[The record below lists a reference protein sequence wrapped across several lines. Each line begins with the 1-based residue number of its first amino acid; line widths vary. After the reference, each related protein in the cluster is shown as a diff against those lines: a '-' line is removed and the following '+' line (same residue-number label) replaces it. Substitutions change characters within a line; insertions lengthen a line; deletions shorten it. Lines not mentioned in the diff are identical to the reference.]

1 MLETDVAPLD
11 AAPPASDE
19 ELERGRL
26 LFLEAGCA
34 TCHQLAGAGGEIGPA
49 LDDVRERLGALDT
62 LRHILEPSDEV
73 AEDYRTSLVETR
85 DGRFYSG
92 LLVEAGEEAVRIRS
106 NPLDPNRIESIPR
119 EEIESLDE
127 SSLSPM
133 PSGLLS
139 TLQPS
144 EVQDLIRYVL
154 HSP

>member
-1 MLETDVAPLD
+1 M
-11 AAPPASDE
+11 S
-19 ELERGRL
+19 
-26 LFLEAGCA
+26 
-34 TCHQLAGAGGEIGPA
+34 
-49 LDDVRERLGALDT
+49 ERLGALDT

-92 LLVEAGEEAVRIRS
+92 LLVESNDEAVRIRS
-106 NPLDPNRIESIPR
+106 NPLDPNHIEAIPR

>member
-1 MLETDVAPLD
+1 VTLAAGRETGD
-11 AAPPASDE
+11 AS
-19 ELERGRL
+19 
-26 LFLEAGCA
+26 
-34 TCHQLAGAGGEIGPA
+34 GAGGDIAVPEG
-49 LDDVRERLGALDT
+49 
-62 LRHILEPSDEV
+62 EP
-73 AEDYRTSLVETR
+73 
-85 DGRFYSG
+85 
-92 LLVEAGEEAVRIRS
+92 GEEAVRIRS

>member
-1 MLETDVAPLD
+1 MT
-11 AAPPASDE
+11 
-19 ELERGRL
+19 
-26 LFLEAGCA
+26 
-34 TCHQLAGAGGEIGPA
+34 
-49 LDDVRERLGALDT
+49 ALDT

-73 AEDYRTSLVETR
+73 AEDYRTWLVETR

-92 LLVEAGEEAVRIRS
+92 LLASADDRSVRIRS
-106 NPLDPNRIESIPR
+106 NPLDPNRVETIPR
-119 EEIESLDE
+119 EEVESLDE

-154 HSP
+154 QSP

>member
-1 MLETDVAPLD
+1 MERIVLAYSGGLDTSVAVKWLADRYD
-11 AAPPASDE
+11 AEIVA
-19 ELERGRL
+19 
-26 LFLEAGCA
+26 A
-34 TCHQLAGAGGEIGPA
+34 TIDLGQGKE
-49 LDDVRERLGALDT
+49 LDDVRERMGALDT

-73 AEDYRTSLVETR
+73 AEDYLTTLVETR
-85 DGRFYSG
+85 DGLFYSG
-92 LLVEAGEEAVRIRS
+92 LLVESNDEAVRLRS
-106 NPLDPNRIESIPR
+106 NPLDPNHVETIPR

>member
-1 MLETDVAPLD
+1 VTD
-11 AAPPASDE
+11 
-19 ELERGRL
+19 
-26 LFLEAGCA
+26 
-34 TCHQLAGAGGEIGPA
+34 
-49 LDDVRERLGALDT
+49 
-62 LRHILEPSDEV
+62 
-73 AEDYRTSLVETR
+73 DYRTWLVETR

-92 LLVEAGEEAVRIRS
+92 LLVGSDDEAVRIRS
-106 NPLDPNRIESIPR
+106 NPLDPNHVETIPR
-119 EEIESLDE
+119 EDIESLEE